1 MRNWATGS
9 SRRGRRGVVLLDVV
23 LALAVLSLAALVLMP
38 RPRAGLTDVEL
49 RAEATR
55 VAAQFRE
62 GRASAI
68 RNRAPADIFVDP
80 RTGQVAAAGA
90 RHPLRLREGVALD
103 WMTSSLCPTVSGLRA
118 LRFLP
123 DGRSCGGVLT
133 LSANGRSVQ
142 LRVDWLT
149 GRVEMSRT

>member
-1 MRNWATGS
+1 M
-9 SRRGRRGVVLLDVV
+9 VLLDVV

-62 GRASAI
+62 GRAAAI
-68 RNRAPADIFVDP
+68 RNRAPADIFIDP
-80 RTGQVAAAGA
+80 RTGQVAASDGQ
-90 RHPLRLREGVALD
+90 PLRLREGVALD
-103 WMTSSLCPTVSGLRA
+103 WTTSSLCPTVSGLRA

>member
-1 MRNWATGS
+1 M
-9 SRRGRRGVVLLDVV
+9 VLLDVV

-62 GRASAI
+62 GRAAAI
-68 RNRAPADIFVDP
+68 RNRTPADIFVDP
-80 RTGQVAAAGA
+80 RSGQVAAAGA
-90 RHPLRLREGVALD
+90 QRPPLRLREGVALD
-103 WMTSSLCPTVSGLRA
+103 WMTSSLCPTVLGLRA